1 MSRPDEVRTSG
12 ALALMVAEH
21 AKQAIGPNGT
31 VYKVPEDDAQLIRAT
46 FIAKLAEA
54 ATKLANG
61 EPLR

>member
-1 MSRPDEVRTSG
+1 MSRQDEVQTSG
-12 ALALMVAEH
+12 ALAHAIAEH

-31 VYKVPEDDAQLIRAT
+31 VLKVPEDDAQLIRAT